1 MNEQLMEMLID
12 EIGKHNEIQEEMKRE
27 MALQND
33 LIAYYLEN
41 GKKVSNAC
49 RDEDIYTEVDRMKRI
64 ARANNN

>member
-1 MNEQLMEMLID
+1 MNEQLMEMLVTAV
-12 EIGKHNEIQEEMKRE
+12 EKHNEVQEEIRE
-27 MALQND
+27 ELKLQND

>member
-1 MNEQLMEMLID
+1 MNEQLMEMLVTAV
-12 EIGKHNEIQEEMKRE
+12 EKHNEVQEEIRE
-27 MALQND
+27 ELKLQND

-41 GKKVSNAC
+41 GKKVSSAC